1 MSFAY
6 NSNNRTIIPT
16 VLYRIYKCY
25 DCICQQTYLIHATNW
40 QRRMQDGQKT
50 RSLPGM
56 LYRFELTF
64 SDETTNHF
72 YQRVS
77 ISLRSNWIYYRND
90 ICISTMAAYIY
101 SNMQVAIQCND
112 NATVSRSEILISLW
126 HPKLT
131 VNWTYSCIAF
141 ANTYIRYR
149 PIFFYEMLST
159 RSWMVLISFVCWH
172 CDFTV
177 YVSFCVCDCSS
188 LCYKCQSRW
197 RIQQI
202 CTNAHP
208 DGATNEKNQQ
218 KCSNSLRVAN

>member
-1 MSFAY
+1 MLWLH
-6 NSNNRTIIPT
+6 R
-16 VLYRIYKCY
+16 
-25 DCICQQTYLIHATNW
+25 QQTYLIHATNW
-40 QRRMQDGQKT
+40 QWRMQDGQKT

-101 SNMQVAIQCND
+101 SNMQVAIRCND

-177 YVSFCVCDCSS
+177 YVSFCVW
-188 LCYKCQSRW
+188 LLEFVLQMPIQMKNTANMHKRTSRW
-197 RIQQI
+197 
-202 CTNAHP
+202 C
-208 DGATNEKNQQ
+208 NEWKNQQ